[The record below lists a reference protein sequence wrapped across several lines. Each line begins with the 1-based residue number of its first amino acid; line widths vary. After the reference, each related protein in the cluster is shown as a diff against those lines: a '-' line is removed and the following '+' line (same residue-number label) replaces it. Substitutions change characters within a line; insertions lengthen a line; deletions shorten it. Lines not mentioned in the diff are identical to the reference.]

1 MQGTLFARRSAAI
14 TWSLI
19 GVDYAYFDKLRMIV
33 PIANVFE
40 AGKPLFCGLD
50 RPLAAPG
57 GADDYRAL
65 TGSYTDIESSVF
77 VQTTYPVNRSELNPG
92 RLQRFFRTALSPR
105 SPG

>member
-40 AGKPLFCGLD
+40 AGKPLFF
-50 RPLAAPG
+50 AASI
-57 GADDYRAL
+57 ARSRLRAERM
-65 TGSYTDIESSVF
+65 IIA
-77 VQTTYPVNRSELNPG
+77 R
-92 RLQRFFRTALSPR
+92 
-105 SPG
+105 